1 MFTLRWEV
9 EGILIITRPVPIGK
23 GPSVVGGYNESNEV
37 WLTGPK
43 AADNCLGLFTAQ
55 HRPIDLAAIEK
66 REMHDIGA
74 AHRSVEK
81 FGRAGQLEAD

>member
-9 EGILIITRPVPIGK
+9 EGVLITARPVPVGK
-23 GPSVVGGYNESNEV
+23 GPSVAGGYDEANQV

-43 AADNCLGLFTAQ
+43 AADNRLGLITTQ
-55 HRPIDLAAIEK
+55 RRPIDLPTIEK

-74 AHRSVEK
+74 AHRSVK
-81 FGRAGQLEAD
+81 KLGRAGQLEAD